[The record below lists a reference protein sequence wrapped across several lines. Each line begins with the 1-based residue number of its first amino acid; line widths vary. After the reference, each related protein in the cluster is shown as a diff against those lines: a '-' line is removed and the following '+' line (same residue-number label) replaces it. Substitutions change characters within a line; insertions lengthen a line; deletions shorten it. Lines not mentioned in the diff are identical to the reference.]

1 MDNIRPKV
9 AMNQISPL
17 KVLQERQCLEIVEAA
32 LRVLERTGCE
42 VKSAEALAIL
52 KSAGARVDGTRA
64 RVPACVVEKALRSA
78 PKQITIY
85 DTEGNPRIHL
95 SARNSK
101 TYFSSSPGATNIVD
115 RHTNTSR
122 YGLYSDVYEAGL
134 VAA

>member
-64 RVPACVVEKALRSA
+64 RVPPAW
-78 PKQITIY
+78 
-85 DTEGNPRIHL
+85 
-95 SARNSK
+95 
-101 TYFSSSPGATNIVD
+101 
-115 RHTNTSR
+115 
-122 YGLYSDVYEAGL
+122 
-134 VAA
+134 